1 MRRATTTLLGLGLGC
16 LLLLQASHLA
26 WSEHYDGLGPICR
39 VSTTKPVVALS
50 FDDGPDPVYTPQ
62 VLAMLRASGSHATFF
77 PVGTQVA
84 AYRDLVRTEITSGME
99 VGDHTSTHPHL
110 PSLSVAEASQQAN
123 DARAALTAI
132 GAKVV
137 LFRAPYGEVTPDQL
151 VVLAGDGFT
160 VVHWSLA
167 LDHYVGG
174 MGLAAVAAANRLA
187 SEAQPGDIIL
197 AHDSALLPQD
207 GGGPR
212 PAAMQALPLLVQR
225 LQARGFKIE
234 TVGELLG
241 TGPPVRATPQRWF
254 WGSGFTCPRA

>member
-1 MRRATTTLLGLGLGC
+1 MGC

-39 VSTTKPVVALS
+39 VSTTKPVVAMT
-50 FDDGPDPVYTPQ
+50 FDDGPNSAYTPR

-77 PVGTQVA
+77 LVGAQA
-84 AYRDLVRTEITSGME
+84 AAHPDLVRTEISSGME

-110 PSLSVAEASQQAN
+110 PSLSVAGASQQAI
-123 DARAALTAI
+123 DTRAVLTAM
-132 GAKVV
+132 GAQVR
-137 LFRAPYGEVTPDQL
+137 LFRAPYGEITPDQL
-151 VVLAGDGFT
+151 VALAGEGFT

-174 MGLAAVAAANRLA
+174 MGLTAAAAANRLA
-187 SEAQPGDIIL
+187 ADAQPGDIIL
-197 AHDSALLPQD
+197 AHDSPLLPQD
-207 GGGPR
+207 GGGAR
-212 PAAMQALPLLVQR
+212 PTAMQALPLLIQR
-225 LQARGFKIE
+225 LQARGFAIV